1 LGIEPPSKFKAIY
14 AWAFIGGA
22 LLIFQLYV
30 WIKWIAGPNFESVP
44 NGPSEPPLFMQI
56 WLVSHAALICIG
68 LPISIYYFIIRP
80 WRRDRRIT
88 LDGMLLVALGL
99 TFFQDQFLNYLN
111 TWCTYN
117 TWLWNMG
124 SWIQD
129 VPGWLS
135 WGEPG
140 RLFQEPLLIN
150 APGYSYGCLLCV
162 IAGCWIMRRAKRIW
176 PNISTLRLLGVL
188 FVFTFFFDIVM
199 EGMIL
204 MRMGLYCY
212 PGAIKSLCLF
222 PGHYYQYPIYQGIF
236 YGLTMTGFCSLRYF
250 TNDRGQ
256 TFVERGLERI
266 NGYWRQQGSRFLAV
280 FAGVS
285 IIFFV
290 TYNIP
295 TQWLAMHAE
304 PWPEDVQERSY
315 FMQNSFGEFT
325 GILAPDP
332 SLPNVTNTQPYIAV
346 RYVNEELQ
354 KAINESDNVNDVL
367 KDVDDELK
375 ELKYVLVF
383 PDGREIDLP
392 KEDYDKFPKII
403 PFADVP
409 DDYEH
414 RYVEV
419 ED

>member
-1 LGIEPPSKFKAIY
+1 MI
-14 AWAFIGGA
+14 
-22 LLIFQLYV
+22 
-30 WIKWIAGPNFESVP
+30 
-44 NGPSEPPLFMQI
+44 
-56 WLVSHAALICIG
+56 
-68 LPISIYYFIIRP
+68 
-80 WRRDRRIT
+80 
-88 LDGMLLVALGL
+88 
-99 TFFQDQFLNYLN
+99 
-111 TWCTYN
+111 
-117 TWLWNMG
+117 
-124 SWIQD
+124 
-129 VPGWLS
+129 
-135 WGEPG
+135 
-140 RLFQEPLLIN
+140 
-150 APGYSYGCLLCV
+150 
-162 IAGCWIMRRAKRIW
+162 
-176 PNISTLRLLGVL
+176 GVL

-212 PGAIKSLCLF
+212 PGAIKSLCVF

-236 YGLTMTGFCSLRYF
+236 YGLTMLGFCSLRYF

-256 TFVERGLERI
+256 TFVERGLDRI
-266 NGYWRQQGSRFLAV
+266 NGYWRQQGARFLAV

-295 TQWLAMHAE
+295 TQWLGTHAE
-304 PWPEDVQERSY
+304 PWPDDVQKRSY
-315 FMQNSFGEFT
+315 FMQGSFGEFT

-332 SLPNVTNTQPYIAV
+332 DLPNVTNTQPYVAV
-346 RYVNEELQ
+346 RYANDEVQAIIDESEDVN
-354 KAINESDNVNDVL
+354 NEL

-375 ELKYVLVF
+375 VLKYVLVF
-383 PDGREIDLP
+383 PDGTEMDLP
-392 KEDYDKFPKII
+392 EEEYDKFPKIV